1 MSNAEPELDPVAGLS
16 VSTVK
21 LIRNTKGVNW
31 EIRVSEGT
39 TEEELVRLR
48 TLAVAQ
54 HEALAAMFPES
65 A

>member
-1 MSNAEPELDPVAGLS
+1 MSSAEPELDPVAGLS

-31 EIRVSEGT
+31 EVRVSEGT
-39 TEEELVRLR
+39 TEEELDRLR
-48 TLAVAQ
+48 ILAVKQ
-54 HEALAAMFPES
+54 HEALAAMFPET